1 MAFALV
7 ADGRRR
13 FVFSLISA
21 VTVIGGGGYAF
32 YKVNKSKPTFE
43 ELYGDYDDED
53 EMYQY

>member
-7 ADGRRR
+7 ADSRRR